1 VNRLEVDVTQWLI
14 AHVASDARLVGK
26 TPDKLE
32 TVVPLIRFV
41 RVGGS
46 DDGVTL
52 DRATVVA
59 HCFATD
65 LATATMLALKLGTA
79 YRALRGQ
86 ALDGAVITRVETLNG
101 PTWTPYGNPLVEQ
114 VVRTDRISIKGT

>member
-1 VNRLEVDVTQWLI
+1 MNRLEVDVVQWLI
-14 AHVASDARLVGK
+14 THVTSDARLVGK

-32 TVVPLIRFV
+32 TVLPVIRFV
-41 RVGGS
+41 RVGGT

-59 HCFATD
+59 HCFGAD
-65 LATATMLALKLGTA
+65 LAAATMLALKLGTA

-86 ALDGAVITRVETLNG
+86 ALDGAVVTRVETVNG
-101 PTWTPYGNPLVEQ
+101 PAWTPYGNPLVEQ